1 MLDLSYQS
9 LDYAIVKDFNSFYRE
24 PLPEVPKVKS
34 LISTLRLMYSLPQ
47 NKIELYV
54 GTTQRYYKIIMR
66 DDKKIPFGV
75 VYYLPE
81 LKRLDLY
88 TAENLDYPLLQWR
101 NRKVE
106 MKNYNRLFMKSN
118 IESVFTKLI
127 NIL

>member
-1 MLDLSYQS
+1 MLDISYQ
-9 LDYAIVKDFNSFYRE
+9 DIEYAVVTDFNSFYRE

-34 LISTLRLMYSLPQ
+34 LISALRLMYSLPQ
-47 NKIELYV
+47 NKIDLYI
-54 GTTQRYYKIIMR
+54 GTDRRYYKIVMR
-66 DDKKIPFGV
+66 DERNIMFGI

-88 TAENLDYPLLQWR
+88 TAESPDFPLLQWK

-118 IESVFTKLI
+118 IESVFQKLI